1 MVIAIPLPLD
11 ADPQTAPPEGH
22 LAVPRTSTDDDPGV
36 PGSEQVEIRL
46 ARLADIPA
54 IARITQEGPPPEDIE
69 PEVMSQATRMLL
81 TLVAYEHGA
90 LWVEAVVAGPIVRA
104 VIAIP
109 ACELPPRPAVMRD
122 LANEMGILVAPH
134 KAAAGIGKAFLA
146 ELAAIAPDW
155 VLIEISKSAPRR
167 AADPALL
174 GAALAW
180 ARNQPAP
187 ADGAGPVIVLA
198 DSFVEREVAVKLGFV
213 EHRTWGHGW
222 PWWLGVAPAATS
234 ALA

>member
-1 MVIAIPLPLD
+1 MVIAIPVPLD
-11 ADPQTAPPEGH
+11 VDTPAKLAEG
-22 LAVPRTSTDDDPGV
+22 LVSGPSQSVDSVPGV
-36 PGSEQVEIRL
+36 PGADLVEIRL

-90 LWVEAVVAGPIVRA
+90 LWVEQATDGPILRA

-109 ACELPPRPAVMRD
+109 AAELPPRPAVMRD
-122 LANEMGILVAPH
+122 LANEMGILAAPH
-134 KAAAGIGKAFLA
+134 KAAAGLGKAFLA
-146 ELAAIAPDW
+146 ELAAISPAW
-155 VLIEISKSAPRR
+155 VLIEISKAAPRR
-167 AADPALL
+167 SADPALL

-180 ARNQPAP
+180 TRAQPAP
-187 ADGAGPVIVLA
+187 DLAPVIVLA
-198 DSFVEREVAVKLGFV
+198 DSFLEREAAVQLGFV

-222 PWWLGVAPAATS
+222 PWWLGVAPAAP
-234 ALA
+234 AAVV

>member
-1 MVIAIPLPLD
+1 MVIAIPVPLD
-11 ADPQTAPPEGH
+11 ADAQTPLAEGPRS
-22 LAVPRTSTDDDPGV
+22 VPSQSADGVPGV
-36 PGSEQVEIRL
+36 PGENRVEIRL

-90 LWVEAVVAGPIVRA
+90 LWIEEVVDGPILRA

-122 LANEMGILVAPH
+122 LATEMGILAAPH
-134 KAAAGIGKAFLA
+134 KAAAGLGKAFLA
-146 ELAAIAPDW
+146 ELAAIAPAW
-155 VLIEISKSAPRR
+155 VLIEISKAAPRR
-167 AADPALL
+167 TADPALL

-180 ARNQPAP
+180 TRAQPTPDATR
-187 ADGAGPVIVLA
+187 APVIVLA
-198 DSFVEREVAVKLGFV
+198 DSFLEREVAVQLGFL

-222 PWWLGVAPAATS
+222 PWWLGVAPAATPVS
-234 ALA
+234 A